1 MDQKRLP
8 RRERE
13 KIARRDEI
21 FSVALDLFS
30 EKGYHNVSMHEIAEK
45 AEFAIG
51 TLYKFFENKE
61 ALYKAL
67 VMEQA
72 EKFHSTLTRAIEEP
86 VNEIEKIRN
95 YIRAKGE
102 VFTANVSMIRLY
114 FAETRGASF
123 NIKAGLDTEIQEMYE
138 EFLKN
143 LAAVFNSG
151 IKKRL
156 FKKIVDPY
164 YLAVA
169 IDSLTSAF
177 LFLWL
182 EAPDRHPYPEDPD
195 VILNI
200 LFKGL
205 VGP

>member
-1 MDQKRLP
+1 MEQKRLP

-13 KIARRDEI
+13 KIAHRDEMLAT
-21 FSVALDLFS
+21 ALYLFS

-72 EKFHSTLTRAIEEP
+72 EKFHSTLTRAIEGS
-86 VNEIEKIRN
+86 VNEIEKLRN
-95 YIRAKGE
+95 YVRAKGE
-102 VFTANVSMIRLY
+102 IFHANVSMIRLY

-123 NIKAGLDTEIQEMYE
+123 NVMAGLDSEIREQYGH
-138 EFLKN
+138 FLET
-143 LAAVFNSG
+143 LASVFASG
-151 IKKRL
+151 MEKKR
-156 FKKIVDPY
+156 FKKIADPY
-164 YLAVA
+164 QLAVA
-169 IDSLTSAF
+169 IESLTNAF
-177 LFLWL
+177 LLLWL

-205 VGP
+205 VDP

>member
-1 MDQKRLP
+1 MDQKILP

-21 FSVALDLFS
+21 FSAALDLFS

-72 EKFHSTLTRAIEEP
+72 DKFHRALTEAIEGPRE
-86 VNEIEKIRN
+86 EIEKIRN
-95 YIRAKGE
+95 YTRAKGE
-102 VFTANVSMIRLY
+102 IFRANVSMIRLY

-123 NIKAGLDTEIQEMYE
+123 NVMAGLDFEIRERYGQ
-138 EFLKN
+138 FLET
-143 LAAVFNSG
+143 LASVFASG
-151 IKKRL
+151 MEKKR
-156 FKKIVDPY
+156 FKKIADPY
-164 YLAVA
+164 HLAVA
-169 IDSLTSAF
+169 IESLTNAF

-182 EAPDRHPYPEDPD
+182 EAPDRHPYPEDLD

-205 VGP
+205 VDP